1 MNDPFVP
8 IVFLV
13 IVIIAQA
20 TGSFIFFRKTNI
32 IPNLDIPAH
41 IPLPGGKGFITTS
54 RKIITTSTALIAFG
68 AVVALIAVA
77 VASS

>member
-20 TGSFIFFRKTNI
+20 GSFIFFHKTNI
-32 IPNLDIPAH
+32 IPNLDTPAY

-54 RKIITTSTALIAFG
+54 RKIITTTTALIAFG
-68 AVVALIAVA
+68 AVVALVAIAA
-77 VASS
+77 

>member
-1 MNDPFVP
+1 MNDASVP

-20 TGSFIFFRKTNI
+20 GSFIFFHKTNI

-41 IPLPGGKGFITTS
+41 IPLPGGKAFITTS
-54 RKIITTSTALIAFG
+54 RKIITTTTALIAFG
-68 AVVALIAVA
+68 AVVALIVVA
-77 VASS
+77 IAA